1 MMRGG
6 NREMRRMLDKMGLDM
21 TTLDN
26 VEEVIIKTEK
36 KELYLIKPQVI
47 EMKGKDSTIFQIVAS
62 NIEEKHREVPTFKE
76 EDIILVMQQAS
87 VSREKAI
94 QALTESK
101 GDIAQAILTLTT

>member
-1 MMRGG
+1 MMRG

-21 TTLDN
+21 KTMDN
-26 VEEVIIKTEK
+26 VEEVIIKTET

-47 EMKGKDSTIFQIVAS
+47 EMKGKDSTIFQVIAS
-62 NIEEKHREVPTFKE
+62 DIEEKQLEVPTFKE
-76 EDIILVMQQAS
+76 EDVMLVMQQAN

-101 GDIAQAILTLTT
+101 GDMAQAILNLAT